1 MSFFVFQHAS
11 FTGKATQLQN
21 LMDIL
26 SMEFYLIIVFF
37 KKNFG
42 TGAFSVFASTTRI
55 LRHWRRLRNASRKS
69 RLITLTGLP
78 IT

>member
-26 SMEFYLIIVFF
+26 SMEFYLIIVFL
-37 KKNFG
+37 KKKLWDRCIF
-42 TGAFSVFASTTRI
+42 RI
-55 LRHWRRLRNASRKS
+55 CKYNKDIKALEETEKHLKEE
-69 RLITLTGLP
+69 
-78 IT
+78 